1 MDRRERDLTELD
13 DFHAA
18 FDQRAREREAAR
30 RARRERR
37 RRQRPARHGDQTS
50 LAGSLAGR
58 ALIAIVAAMALA
70 TAIGLIGL
78 WPRGHPNHGQAKG
91 LGPTTTATV
100 TQSSTGA
107 CPGASGARC
116 S

>member
-1 MDRRERDLTELD
+1 MDRRESGLTERD

-37 RRQRPARHGDQTS
+37 RRQRPARHGDETS
-50 LAGSLAGR
+50 LTGR

-78 WPRGHPNHGQAKG
+78 WPHGQKSHSETKG
-91 LGPTTTATV
+91 SRRPNL
-100 TQSSTGA
+100 
-107 CPGASGARC
+107 
-116 S
+116 